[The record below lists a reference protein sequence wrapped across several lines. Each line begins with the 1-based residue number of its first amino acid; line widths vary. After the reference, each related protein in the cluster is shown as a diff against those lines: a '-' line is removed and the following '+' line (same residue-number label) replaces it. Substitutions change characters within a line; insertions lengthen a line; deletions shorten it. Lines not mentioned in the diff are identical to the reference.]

1 MRDEIRR
8 RLDDQAS
15 ARVKMFDLLSR
26 LRDPSIFQ
34 GSLKK
39 TGYFEG
45 WYFKQVGPKGKRKL
59 AVIPGVSLTGGNS
72 HAFIQV
78 FDGYS
83 GEAHYVS
90 YDLEEF
96 VPGKQPFSL
105 RVGDSCFNLSG
116 MDLEISEPKIN
127 GSIRYSHHT
136 RLGYRW
142 YDRGIMGWYGY
153 VPFMETYHGLLSM
166 DHAVEGSLEIAG
178 QVHVFD
184 GGRGYIEKDWGRSF
198 PSSWVWMQS
207 NGFPNPKT
215 SLMIS
220 VASIPWLGSTFV
232 GHIAVML
239 VDGKIINMSTYMG
252 GKIRSLNIDGHDV
265 SLKIETR
272 SHVLE
277 VEARKGESIVLRS
290 PRRGEMTGRTI
301 ESLSSELDMNLFSK
315 MDHVTLYSGTGVNA
329 GLEIMDEDD
338 ELARGLKLA

>member
-1 MRDEIRR
+1 
-8 RLDDQAS
+8 
-15 ARVKMFDLLSR
+15 MFDLLSR

-45 WYFKQVGPKGKRKL
+45 WYFKQVGPRGERKL

-78 FDGYS
+78 FDGHS

-96 VPGKQPFSL
+96 VPGKRPFSL
-105 RVGDSCFNLSG
+105 RVGDSRFSLSG
-116 MDLEISEPKIN
+116 MDLEIPEPRIS
-127 GSIRYSHHT
+127 GSLRYSDHT
-136 RLGYRW
+136 RPVYRW
-142 YDRGIMGWYGY
+142 HDRGIMGWYGY

-166 DHAVEGSLEIAG
+166 DHAVEGSLDVAG

-207 NGFPNPKT
+207 NGFPEPKT
-215 SLMIS
+215 GLMVS
-220 VASIPWLGSTFV
+220 VASIPWLGSAFV

-239 VDGKIINMSTYMG
+239 VDGKTVNMSTYMG
-252 GKIRSLNIDGHDV
+252 GKITALIKDENGV
-265 SLKIETR
+265 ALKIETR

-277 VEARKGESIVLRS
+277 VEARKGESIALRS
-290 PRRGEMTGRTI
+290 PMLGEMTGRTM
-301 ESLSSELDMNLFSK
+301 ESLSSEVDARLFSK
-315 MDHVTLYSGTGVNA
+315 RDDATLYIGTGVDA
-329 GLEIMDEDD
+329 GLEIMDQDD
-338 ELARGLKLA
+338 ELARGLNLA